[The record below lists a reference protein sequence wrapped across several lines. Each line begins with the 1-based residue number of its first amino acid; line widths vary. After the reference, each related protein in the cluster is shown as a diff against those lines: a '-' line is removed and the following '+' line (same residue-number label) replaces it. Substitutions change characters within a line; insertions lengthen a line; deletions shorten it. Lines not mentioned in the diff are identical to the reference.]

1 MSVVDGAFV
10 DDVTVVL
17 LPITV
22 PMTRAVS
29 LTVLLPEAIL
39 KLDIMGFAI
48 LGVVVD
54 EKLTAVRSVLVLF
67 VVIELKLVSVPTE
80 RLAFTCP
87 VTTPDASE
95 GLSLPLVS

>member
-80 RLAFTCP
+80 RLAFIWP

-95 GLSLPLVS
+95 RLSLPLVS